1 MMDSLDVS
9 RPPTLTIDS
18 QGDRPPPKPLTPTKS
33 AISTNSTAHLEDNY
47 DEKTASLTDEAAEEE
62 TQPPCTTTNS
72 TVKNDAAPASIFNNL
87 GKIAS
92 ALPTN
97 YLQYFTT
104 KTTTTPPSEEHN
116 DIVDKEDET
125 SKDGG
130 IEGGEPTKEG
140 STDASATRTWAE
152 WANNK
157 SVIGMG
163 VDLAST
169 GWKVTSETIATKTA
183 AANAISEAL
192 EKDYLAMLHEPGT
205 VEIDV
210 PPRSMCRAPFLV
222 PKGSALI
229 WQVRVRT
236 LDLGFAVRLR
246 RQGLGGAVEDDI
258 VPMKRYKAGEA
269 IIGGRAATDYTR
281 HIVFVF
287 DNTYSTL
294 RPKKCAHKVQ
304 VGPHITCEDETV
316 LAGPDVMASPYSE
329 EGTAAIAAQSQ
340 GQLAALSA
348 LLERAQESYVVVMER
363 AKQAGDVGYGA
374 MQGGIVVAAA
384 APLVIQRAIVA
395 SLTRKPVSDNKLAA
409 DGEVAVGVTAVD
421 GTDNQTD
428 QDALPALGDND
439 DTIHPL
445 EVESNSDTLPVLE
458 MSNFCALWV
467 QLEEGSIALDCVVI
481 PKPVLRRGVH
491 VLASGEVTGGCQI
504 FGYSTIL
511 SSVGDDKGTGKSYYL
526 LLDLVI
532 TWRGPS
538 QESAGYDDWSL
549 KVTLRSPC
557 PDKALSVRQDLSHGF
572 LLSSFRIRPSFV
584 NLFEPKGYFLFE
596 THLIANLRLFG
607 DDSKRLSFGVVT

>member
-1 MMDSLDVS
+1 
-9 RPPTLTIDS
+9 
-18 QGDRPPPKPLTPTKS
+18 
-33 AISTNSTAHLEDNY
+33 
-47 DEKTASLTDEAAEEE
+47 
-62 TQPPCTTTNS
+62 
-72 TVKNDAAPASIFNNL
+72 
-87 GKIAS
+87 
-92 ALPTN
+92 
-97 YLQYFTT
+97 
-104 KTTTTPPSEEHN
+104 
-116 DIVDKEDET
+116 
-125 SKDGG
+125 
-130 IEGGEPTKEG
+130 
-140 STDASATRTWAE
+140 
-152 WANNK
+152 
-157 SVIGMG
+157 
-163 VDLAST
+163 
-169 GWKVTSETIATKTA
+169 
-183 AANAISEAL
+183 
-192 EKDYLAMLHEPGT
+192 MLHEPGT
-205 VEIDV
+205 VKIDV

-222 PKGSALI
+222 TKRSALI
-229 WQVRVRT
+229 WQVRVRI

-316 LAGPDVMASPYSE
+316 LVGPDVMASDVMASPYSE

-395 SLTRKPVSDNKLAA
+395 SLTRKPISDNKPAV
-409 DGEVAVGVTAVD
+409 DSEVAVDVTAGDRV
-421 GTDNQTD
+421 DNQTD

-504 FGYSTIL
+504 F
-511 SSVGDDKGTGKSYYL
+511 
-526 LLDLVI
+526 
-532 TWRGPS
+532 
-538 QESAGYDDWSL
+538 
-549 KVTLRSPC
+549 
-557 PDKALSVRQDLSHGF
+557 
-572 LLSSFRIRPSFV
+572 
-584 NLFEPKGYFLFE
+584 
-596 THLIANLRLFG
+596 
-607 DDSKRLSFGVVT
+607 